1 MKTITYKNYYDK
13 VYGGWLG
20 KCLGGAA
27 GAPVEGVKGSIET
40 SMREIMNP
48 DLPNDDLDLQLLWL
62 EVFEK
67 KGPYLTTMD
76 LADAWYKQCW
86 YPFGEYGYFL
96 KNYELGIY
104 PPLSGSRNNRYF
116 YEGMGCPIRSEI
128 WGMVNPGNPLAAAE
142 MAKSDACLDHT
153 GNSLWAEVFLSSLE
167 SMAFFESDIVLLIK
181 TALRSVEEDCRFR
194 RCIEMVLSSY
204 EKGIAFREIVR
215 QIQID
220 YSHPDFTNSVQNL
233 GYTVLALLFG
243 GSDMETTITYALK
256 CGYDADCTCATAG
269 AVIGIINGYEAIPED
284 VKALLNDRYIV
295 GIDVVRSN
303 DSIATLAADTC
314 KVGLGNN
321 LLSGAIEISEIPNGV
336 APAVWEKPAE
346 KTEIT
351 IEYVEKPSIGFGD
364 ACNVFIYV
372 TNITGKDIAGTYSFG
387 NLPEGWEVRPL
398 SGNITAGPG
407 ERVRIDAAF
416 STPPDLALL
425 NQKNI
430 IDFILAE
437 NDTAEIT
444 KFSFGIAGGLLW
456 NVTGPYIQP
465 REFVTDKS
473 IPPCHGS
480 DSTLPTVETMFSNMA
495 VPGKEY
501 LDEELYVGS
510 PEQFGIERAI
520 TAYED
525 LIPVDGSFGIIGEAT
540 FYMYTDLWF
549 DEAAKTWAVIGNND
563 AYKLWINGSL
573 IDAFDESRVW
583 QPQCHG
589 TIVHFNKGANRVM
602 LKLTRRTSSLNFSFG
617 IRGTDQAHYHSQK
630 WRTDFACMNSIR
642 KT

>member
-1 MKTITYKNYYDK
+1 MKTISYKNYYDK

-76 LADAWYKQCW
+76 LADAWYRQCW

-96 KNYELGIY
+96 KNYEQGIY

-116 YEGMGCPIRSEI
+116 CEGMGCPIRSEI
-128 WGMVNPGNPLAAAE
+128 WGMVNPGNPSNAAV

-181 TALRSVEEDCRFR
+181 EALKSVEVDCRFK
-194 RCIEMVLSSY
+194 RCIEMILSSY
-204 EKGIAFREIVR
+204 VQGIPFKEIVR
-215 QIQID
+215 KIQID
-220 YSHPDFTNSVQNL
+220 FSHPDFTNSVQNL

-243 GSDMETTITYALK
+243 GSDMETTITYALR

-269 AVIGIINGYEAIPED
+269 AIIGIINGYESIPED
-284 VKALLNDRYIV
+284 VKALLNDKYIV

-303 DSIATLAADTC
+303 DSIATLATDTC
-314 KVGLGNN
+314 RVGLGNN
-321 LLSGAIEISEIPNGV
+321 LLSGAVEITDIPSNVTAATWERPSSE
-336 APAVWEKPAE
+336 
-346 KTEIT
+346 TEIT
-351 IEYVEKPSIGFGD
+351 VDYLKRPAIGYGD
-364 ACNVFIYV
+364 ACPVVFQ
-372 TNITGKDIAGTYSFG
+372 IANRTSRTISGTYSFQ
-387 NLPEGWEVRPL
+387 NLPEHWVIEPASGTVTIRPGG
-398 SGNITAGPG
+398 SA
-407 ERVRIDAAF
+407 RVEAVI
-416 STPPDLALL
+416 STPATLVRLD
-425 NQKNI
+425 QKNI
-430 IDFILAE
+430 IDFMLSDSE
-437 NDTAEIT
+437 TSGST
-444 KFSFGIAGGLLW
+444 KFTFGVAGGILW
-456 NVTGPYIQP
+456 HVSGPFIQP

-473 IPPCHGS
+473 TPPCHGS

-501 LDEELYVGS
+501 LDEERFIES
-510 PEQFGIERAI
+510 PESAGIERSI
-520 TAYED
+520 IAYED

-540 FYMYTDLWF
+540 FYLYTDLWF
-549 DEAAKTWAVIGNND
+549 ETETSTWIVIGNND

-573 IDAFDESRVW
+573 IEAIDEARVW

-589 TIVHFNKGANRVM
+589 TIVQFHAGINRVA
-602 LKLTRRTSSLNFSFG
+602 LKLTRRTSSLDFSFG
-617 IRGTDQAHYHSQK
+617 IRGTDEKHYHSQK
-630 WRTDFACMNSIR
+630 WRTDFSCMNQSVN
-642 KT
+642 K